1 LALNSYIYVQIL
13 IERGNEVDKDFE
25 KCCNFLAQM
34 MEKYGGEVLK
44 EIALEKEIKL
54 ECWVLD
60 ANGRKSRL
68 IAYAKRFMVYQKRAV

>member
-1 LALNSYIYVQIL
+1 
-13 IERGNEVDKDFE
+13 
-25 KCCNFLAQM
+25 M

-68 IAYAKRFMVYQKRAV
+68 IAYAKRFMVYQKRAI